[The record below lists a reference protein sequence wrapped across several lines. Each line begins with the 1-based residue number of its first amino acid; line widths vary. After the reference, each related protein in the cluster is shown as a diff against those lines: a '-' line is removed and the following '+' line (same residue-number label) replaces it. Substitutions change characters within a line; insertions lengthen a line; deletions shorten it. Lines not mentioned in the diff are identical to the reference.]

1 MSVLREWM
9 GEGIP
14 LGDWVET
21 GVEYLEDTFG
31 DAFDAFSDVTL
42 AVFDLLDAALM
53 APPPWIVVLIVVAA
67 AWWLSNWKVALFTGL
82 GLLLTVNIGM
92 WPSFVATLVLVL
104 MAEILVVLIGIPLGV
119 LAAMN
124 RGTDRVFKPILDFMQ
139 TMPAFVY
146 LIPAVSFF
154 GLGVVPGIVS
164 TVIFA
169 IPPLIRLTN
178 LGIRQVPT
186 DLIEASEAY
195 GATRWQRLLKVQM
208 PVAVPTIMAG
218 VNQSIMLNLSMVV
231 IAALIGAEGLGR
243 DVIRGM
249 NILDI
254 GLGFE
259 AGLAIVIMAII
270 LDRITQ
276 TVGERGGAR

>member
-1 MSVLREWM
+1 MRTIVDWFTA
-9 GEGIP
+9 GIP
-14 LGDWVET
+14 LGEWVEQ

-31 DAFDAFSDVTL
+31 DAFDAFTEVTL
-42 AVFDLLDAALM
+42 GLFEAIDGSLM
-53 APPPWIVVLIVVAA
+53 AAPPWLVALGFVA
-67 AWWLSNWKVALFTGL
+67 LAWWLCNWKVALFTAL
-82 GLLLTVNIGM
+82 GLFLTINIGM
-92 WPSFVATLVLVL
+92 WPSFVATLTLVV
-104 MAEILVVLIGIPLGV
+104 MAEVLIVVIGLPLGV
-119 LAAMN
+119 LAATSDVAE
-124 RGTDRVFKPILDFMQ
+124 GILKPILDFMQ

-169 IPPLIRLTN
+169 IPPLIRLTS
-178 LGIRQVPT
+178 LGIRQVQA
-186 DLIEASEAY
+186 DLIEASEAF
-195 GATRWQRLLKVQM
+195 GATRWQRLLKVQF

-231 IAALIGAEGLGR
+231 IAALIGARGLGR

-276 TVGERGGAR
+276 TVGARR

>member
-1 MSVLREWM
+1 MTLLGRWFTD
-9 GEGIP
+9 GIP
-14 LGDWVET
+14 LGAWVEG
-21 GVEYLEDTFG
+21 GVEVLEDVFSNS
-31 DAFDAFSDVTL
+31 FDVFSDVTL
-42 AVFDLLDAALM
+42 DVYDMMNDGLM
-53 APPPWIVVLIVVAA
+53 SAPPWIVVLAFALLAWVAT
-67 AWWLSNWKVALFTGL
+67 NWKVATFTLVGLF
-82 GLLLTVNIGM
+82 LTVNIGM
-92 WPSFVATLVLVL
+92 WPSFVSTLT
-104 MAEILVVLIGIPLGV
+104 LVVLAEVLVVAFGLPLGV
-119 LAAMN
+119 LAAVSDVAE
-124 RGTDRVFKPILDFMQ
+124 GILKPILDFMQ

-178 LGIRQVPT
+178 LGLRQVPHE
-186 DLIEASEAY
+186 LIEAAEAF
-195 GATRWQRLLKVQM
+195 GATRGQRLVKIQF
-208 PVAVPTIMAG
+208 PVAVPTVMAG

-259 AGLAIVIMAII
+259 AGLAIVIMAIV

-276 TVGERGGAR
+276 AMGRRGPD